1 MTVKWINPFTLTE
14 DILHIN
20 RPNVDTLYWYNS
32 VNCKTDKDIV
42 KVLNNILIKLDCTKE
57 YECGR
62 PMMTTFFN
70 YTNTMNDYYYY
81 LLKLVNYITYNIY
94 LDKLIQRHI
103 DNVIFEY
110 EHPYAPKQVG
120 KKKRNSKKRTIKN
133 EFVRYKTFDLFTGT
147 EKYIYNNDKTGE
159 EVESNN
165 PNLLKELNAKKK
177 KTKPKRE
184 HIVPM
189 KFMTFSF
196 DKKK

>member
-1 MTVKWINPFTLTE
+1 MTVKWINPFTLTD
-14 DILHIN
+14 DILHID
-20 RPNVDTLYWYNS
+20 RPNVNALYWYS
-32 VNCKTDKDIV
+32 SINCKTDKDIV
-42 KVLNNILIKLDCTKE
+42 KVLDDILTKLDCTKE

-62 PMMTTFFN
+62 PMMTTLFN
-70 YTNTMNDYYYY
+70 YTNTMSDYYYY
-81 LLKLVNYITYNIY
+81 LLKLVNYITYNTY

-103 DNVIFEY
+103 DNIIFEY

-133 EFVRYKTFDLFTGT
+133 EFVRHKTFDLFTGV
-147 EKYIYNNDKTGE
+147 EKFIYTNNKTGE
-159 EVESNN
+159 EVESSN
-165 PNLLKELNAKKK
+165 PNLLKELNTKKK
-177 KTKPKRE
+177 KTKSKRE